1 MNAMKNTT
9 PLLASLLVG
18 LLTAGCVSM
27 PNLDSIVD
35 DRKVEYKKT
44 ADSQSTLEVPPD
56 LTSSRIDESLV
67 VPETGTT
74 YSEYAGAQ
82 KNGLKRPGAQAAVL
96 TEVDSVELK
105 REGDKRWLVIKAPP
119 DQVWASLI
127 SFWQQQGILLQ
138 EQDPGAG
145 VMKTSWLENRADI
158 KSDFITD
165 TVRKVFDGLYSSNT
179 RDQFR
184 VRLERGTNGATE
196 LYLTHTGMQEEI
208 ASGSAGQS
216 QQQVWKPRPTD
227 HGLEAVM
234 LRRIMMH
241 LGVSE
246 QRATAEA
253 KKGGGAAKTGSA
265 PRSQMMRN
273 QGQVAL
279 QINENQ
285 DTAWRLVGMAL
296 DQVGFAVEDRNQ
308 AEGVYSVRYA
318 DPYADSGESKGMLSK
333 LAFWKGDSKPDPTAQ
348 YQVRLS
354 GQGGSTQVTV
364 HSNKGGSAETQARI
378 LTLLHEQIR

>member
-1 MNAMKNTT
+1 MNAIKQPL
-9 PLLASLLVG
+9 PLLIG
-18 LLTAGCVSM
+18 LLLGGCVSM

-67 VPETGTT
+67 VPEAGTT

-82 KNGLKRPGAQAAVL
+82 KGGLKRPGTQTAVL
-96 TEVDSVELK
+96 SEVDAVELK
-105 REGDKRWLVIKAPP
+105 REGDKRWLVIKAPA

-138 EQDPGAG
+138 EQDPGVG

-184 VRLERGTNGATE
+184 VRLERGASGTTE
-196 LYLTHTGMQEEI
+196 LYLTHTGMQEDI

-227 HGLEAVM
+227 PGLEAVM
-234 LRRIMMH
+234 LRRIMIH
-241 LGVSE
+241 LGVSD

-253 KKGGGAAKTGSA
+253 KKGMGGTAKTGA
-265 PRSQMMRN
+265 AARSQMMRN

-285 DTAWRLVGMAL
+285 DKSWRLVGMAL

-308 AEGVYSVRYA
+308 AEGLYYVRYV

-333 LAFWKGDSKPDPTAQ
+333 LAFWKGSAPDPATQ
-348 YQVRLS
+348 YKVRLS

-364 HSNKGGSAETQARI
+364 ESDKGGNAETQARI

>member
-1 MNAMKNTT
+1 MKNYS
-9 PLLASLLVG
+9 LLATSVLLS
-18 LLTAGCVSM
+18 GCISM
-27 PNLDSIVD
+27 PNMDSLVD

-67 VPETGTT
+67 VPEAGTT
-74 YSEYAGAQ
+74 YSEYASGQ
-82 KNGLKRPGAQAAVL
+82 KSGLNRPGSQAAVL

-105 REGDKRWLVIKAPP
+105 REGDKSWLVIKAPA
-119 DQVWASLI
+119 DQVWASLVG
-127 SFWQQQGILLQ
+127 FWQQQGILLQ
-138 EQDPGAG
+138 EQDPSVGLMRTA
-145 VMKTSWLENRADI
+145 WLENRADI

-165 TVRKVFDGLYSSNT
+165 AVRKVFDGLYSSNT

-184 VRLERGTNGATE
+184 VRLERGANNSTE

-234 LRRIMMH
+234 LKRIMVYM
-241 LGVSE
+241 GVTE

-253 KKGGGAAKTGSA
+253 KKAVGGSGSKAPAAA
-265 PRSQMMRN
+265 RSQMIRDG
-273 QGQVAL
+273 GQARL
-279 QINENQ
+279 QINE
-285 DTAWRLVGMAL
+285 DLDKSWRLVGMAL

-308 AEGVYSVRYA
+308 SESVYYVRYA

-333 LAFWKGDSKPDPTAQ
+333 LAFWKSGNKPDPTAKYKVQ
-348 YQVRLS
+348 LS
-354 GQGGSTQVTV
+354 GQGGSTTVSV
-364 HSNKGGSAETQARI
+364 HSDKPNSAETEARI

>member
-1 MNAMKNTT
+1 MKNYS
-9 PLLASLLVG
+9 LLATSVLLS
-18 LLTAGCVSM
+18 GCISM
-27 PNLDSIVD
+27 PNMDSLVD

-67 VPETGTT
+67 IPEAGTT
-74 YSEYAGAQ
+74 YSEYASGQ
-82 KNGLKRPGAQAAVL
+82 KSGLNRPGSQAAVL

-105 REGDKRWLVIKAPP
+105 REGDKSWLVIKAPA
-119 DQVWASLI
+119 DQVWTSLVG
-127 SFWQQQGILLQ
+127 FWQQQGILLQ
-138 EQDPGAG
+138 EQDPSVGLMRTA
-145 VMKTSWLENRADI
+145 WLENRADI

-165 TVRKVFDGLYSSNT
+165 AVRKVFDGLYSSNT

-184 VRLERGTNGATE
+184 VRLERGANNSTE

-234 LRRIMMH
+234 LKRIMVYM
-241 LGVSE
+241 GVTE

-253 KKGGGAAKTGSA
+253 KKAVGGSGSKAPAAT
-265 PRSQMMRN
+265 RSQMIRDG
-273 QGQVAL
+273 GQARL
-279 QINENQ
+279 QINE
-285 DTAWRLVGMAL
+285 DLDKSWRLVGMAL

-308 AEGVYSVRYA
+308 SESVYYVRYA

-333 LAFWKGDSKPDPTAQ
+333 LAFWKSGNKPDPTAKYKVQ
-348 YQVRLS
+348 LS
-354 GQGGSTQVTV
+354 GQGGSTTVSV
-364 HSNKGGSAETQARI
+364 HSDKPNSAETEARI

>member
-1 MNAMKNTT
+1 MKQ
-9 PLLASLLVG
+9 LSLLVIT
-18 LLTAGCVSM
+18 LLVAGCISM
-27 PNLDSIVD
+27 PNMDSIVD

-67 VPETGTT
+67 VPEAGTT
-74 YSEYAGAQ
+74 YSEYSSAQ
-82 KNGLKRPGAQAAVL
+82 QSGLHRPGSQAAVL

-105 REGDKRWLVIKAPP
+105 REGDKSWLVIKAPA
-119 DQVWASLI
+119 DQVWTSLI
-127 SFWQQQGILLQ
+127 GFWQQQGILLQ
-138 EQDPGAG
+138 EQDPSVGLMRTA
-145 VMKTSWLENRADI
+145 WLENRADI

-165 TVRKVFDGLYSSNT
+165 AVRKVFDGLYSSNT

-184 VRLERGTNGATE
+184 VRLERGSNNTTE
-196 LYLTHTGMQEEI
+196 LYLTHTGMQEDI

-234 LRRIMMH
+234 LKRIMVY

-246 QRATAEA
+246 QRATTEA
-253 KKGGGAAKTGSA
+253 KKAAGGSGKAAGAA
-265 PRSQMMRN
+265 RSQMIRDG
-273 QGQVAL
+273 GQARL
-279 QINENQ
+279 QINE
-285 DTAWRLVGMAL
+285 DLEKSWRLVGIAL

-308 AEGVYSVRYA
+308 AEYVYFVRYA

-333 LAFWKGDSKPDPTAQ
+333 LAFWKDSKKPDPTAQ
-348 YQVRLS
+348 YRVQLS
-354 GQGGSTQVTV
+354 NQGGSTLVSV
-364 HSNKGGSAETQARI
+364 HSDKGGSGDTEARI